1 MSEKLRKL
9 TVLAAVVIILAS
21 VAGMLY
27 PMVATM
33 WNNQVHSQMVVEY
46 EEQVRQKDNLEL
58 DAARA
63 AAQEY
68 NSKLFRGE
76 IVGNDSEYTELL
88 NLSGNGIM
96 GYIDIPKI
104 NVRLPIYHGTSQ
116 EVLNHGAGHL
126 ENTSLPI
133 GGVNTH
139 SAISAHSGMAAAPM
153 FSDLRLLEIGDY
165 FFVYV
170 LGEKLAYQVENITT
184 VEPHD
189 ASNLRIQRER
199 DIVTLITCTPLG
211 VNTHRLLVQGCRVEL
226 PDQEGETLP
235 QKALDMEDD
244 SPKSAWMGMYFGGII
259 DGLKWTFLFI
269 VPIVILLVVL
279 RGKKKKSEESRKTE

>member
-9 TVLAAVVIILAS
+9 TVLAAVIIILAS

-27 PMVATM
+27 PMAATM
-33 WNNQVHSQMVVEY
+33 WNNQVHSQLVVEY
-46 EEQVRQKDNLEL
+46 EEQVQKKDNSEL

-68 NSKLFRGE
+68 NNKLFRGE
-76 IVGNDSEYTELL
+76 IASNDSEYTELL
-88 NLSGNGIM
+88 NLSENGIM

-104 NVRLPIYHGTSQ
+104 GVRLPIYHGTTD
-116 EVLNHGAGHL
+116 EVLNLGAGHL
-126 ENTSLPI
+126 ENTSLPV
-133 GGVNTH
+133 GGINTH

-170 LGEKLAYQVENITT
+170 LGEKLAYQVEQFTT

-189 ASNLRIQRER
+189 ASSLRIQRGK
-199 DIVTLITCTPLG
+199 DLVTLITCTPLG
-211 VNTHRLLVQGCRVEL
+211 VNTHRLLVQGCRIEM
-226 PDQEGETLP
+226 PDQEEETQP
-235 QKALDMEDD
+235 QKASDIEND
-244 SPKSAWMGMYFGGII
+244 SPRSAWLDMYFGGII
-259 DGLKWTFLFI
+259 DGLKWTVLFI
-269 VPIVILLVVL
+269 LPIVILLLIL
-279 RGKKKKSEESRKTE
+279 RRKRDKKSRGTE